1 MPRVSV
7 WGRQRARGERAGK
20 SLSISPDPSASN
32 LLKVSLIAASSAG
45 PESEPNH
52 FAIAL
57 PHASTVSLARVRTL
71 CMLTSLVRNPACIF
85 RTNASALSAW
95 SHCARISAAPAFVL
109 RTGDRARGELKG
121 EPAFVLRTGDRARGE
136 LKRERRGK
144 GLTAGDRTA
153 RGDRRRGDERT
164 GEDRPQISRAR
175 EGPCN
180 LRCKILAVVGVP
192 CRPAAVR

>member
-1 MPRVSV
+1 
-7 WGRQRARGERAGK
+7 
-20 SLSISPDPSASN
+20 
-32 LLKVSLIAASSAG
+32 
-45 PESEPNH
+45 
-52 FAIAL
+52 
-57 PHASTVSLARVRTL
+57 
-71 CMLTSLVRNPACIF
+71 MLTSLVRNPACIF
-85 RTNASALSAW
+85 RTNASALSAL

-136 LKRERRGK
+136 LKRERPGK

-180 LRCKILAVVGVP
+180 LRCNILAVVGDVRVLLP
-192 CRPAAVR
+192 VASSDVCDIINLGLCRSDEFEREIGSIGNRSRELEREKIGLTICSLLIMSG

>member
-1 MPRVSV
+1 
-7 WGRQRARGERAGK
+7 
-20 SLSISPDPSASN
+20 
-32 LLKVSLIAASSAG
+32 
-45 PESEPNH
+45 
-52 FAIAL
+52 
-57 PHASTVSLARVRTL
+57 
-71 CMLTSLVRNPACIF
+71 MLTSLVRNPACIF

-109 RTGDRARGELKG
+109 Q
-121 EPAFVLRTGDRARGE
+121 TGDRARGE

-144 GLTAGDRTA
+144 GLTAGDWTA